1 MNMHALMEGLLIF
14 AGFTKIMVKLQ
25 EKEEISWK
33 N

>member
-1 MNMHALMEGLLIF
+1 MEGLLIF
-14 AGFTKIMVKLQ
+14 AGFTRNLVISK